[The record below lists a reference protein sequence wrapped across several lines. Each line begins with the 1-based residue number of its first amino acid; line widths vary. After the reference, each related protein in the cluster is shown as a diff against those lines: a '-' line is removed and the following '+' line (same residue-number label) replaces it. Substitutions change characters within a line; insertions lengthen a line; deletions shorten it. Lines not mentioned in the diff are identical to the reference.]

1 MEYRVIRAIGD
12 DEAEAVE
19 WLVKR
24 INELLK
30 DGAKLQGGISVAID
44 ANDNYLVYQA
54 VIVDE

>member
-1 MEYRVIRAIGD
+1 MEYRVIRATGD

-44 ANDNYLVYQA
+44 ANDNFLLYQA